1 MSAEFLVKWNA
12 DAYGKV
18 EPRVVDMQEFI
29 DDGIEGDW
37 GMDEDGEFTL
47 EHLRNLEL
55 GDTHIVYDPYG
66 WSVKF
71 IRIKEDKQ

>member
-47 EHLRNLEL
+47 EHLQNLKL

-71 IRIKEDKQ
+71 IRIKKDKQ

>member
-29 DDGIEGDW
+29 DDGIEGNW

-47 EHLRNLEL
+47 EHLQNLEL

-71 IRIKEDKQ
+71 IRIKEDKE

>member
-47 EHLRNLEL
+47 EHLQNLEL
-55 GDTHIVYDPYG
+55 GDTHIVYDPSG